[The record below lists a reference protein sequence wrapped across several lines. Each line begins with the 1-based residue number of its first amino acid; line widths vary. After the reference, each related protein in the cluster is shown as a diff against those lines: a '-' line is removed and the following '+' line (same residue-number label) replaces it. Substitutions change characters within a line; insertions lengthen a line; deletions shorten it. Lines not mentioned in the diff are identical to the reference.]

1 MGDPRLS
8 AACGAPS
15 LHPDSS
21 LRNFHLHAGCPLRVD
36 FTEPL
41 TEEQRGWLL
50 RTPLTL
56 RRISFCPED
65 VASST
70 LLHR

>member
-1 MGDPRLS
+1 M
-8 AACGAPS
+8 
-15 LHPDSS
+15 
-21 LRNFHLHAGCPLRVD
+21 D
-36 FTEPL
+36 FSEPL
-41 TEEQRGWLL
+41 TGEQREWLL

-70 LLHR
+70 LLHRCERGTSGQPAALMLADAFHVWSCFRA